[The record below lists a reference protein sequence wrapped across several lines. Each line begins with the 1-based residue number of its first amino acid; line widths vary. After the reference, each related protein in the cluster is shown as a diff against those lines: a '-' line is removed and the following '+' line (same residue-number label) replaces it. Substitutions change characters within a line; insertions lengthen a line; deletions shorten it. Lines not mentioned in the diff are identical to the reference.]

1 MSENRKDPSTE
12 TAPEIR
18 IERMNTDKSRK
29 DVGSDAVYHVYFEL
43 SGHPPPE
50 WTSIFRRE
58 WSGLNQTEEVGID
71 GAFLVLHCE
80 LHDVAATRLPLLK
93 KAVAATNEVYRR
105 FAQEA
110 ATASEHR
117 QDAWEKERKDVDAV
131 AASLRFD

>member
-1 MSENRKDPSTE
+1 MSENPKDLSAVTDPD
-12 TAPEIR
+12 IR
-18 IERMNTDKSRK
+18 IERMNSDKSRK
-29 DVGSDAVYHVYFEL
+29 DVGSDSLYHVYFEL

-58 WSGLNQTEEVGID
+58 WSGLNQTQEAGID
-71 GAFLVLHCE
+71 GLFLVLHCE
-80 LHDVAATRLPLLK
+80 LHDVAATKLPLLK
-93 KAVAATNEVYRR
+93 KAVAATNEAYRR

-117 QDAWEKERKDVDAV
+117 QDVWERERKDVDAV

>member
-1 MSENRKDPSTE
+1 MSENPKDLSTE
-12 TAPEIR
+12 TAPDIR
-18 IERMNTDKSRK
+18 IERMNSDKTRK
-29 DVGSDAVYHVYFEL
+29 DAGSDSVYHVYFEL

-50 WTSIFRRE
+50 WTSIFTRE
-58 WSGLNQTEEVGID
+58 WSGLNQTQEVGID
-71 GAFLVLHCE
+71 GEFLVLHCE

-117 QDAWEKERKDVDAV
+117 QDVWEKERKDVAAV
-131 AASLRFD
+131 AASLQFD